1 MRKSKYVIIISLL
14 FLFTLYFYVESNS
27 VESNAKDKHE
37 DIIKLKE
44 IHLKVVDRK
53 YIGSTVIDFDYR
65 ISNQVWF
72 QFGSWVIL
80 YFTKNSVVFRD
91 INKYAVLPLNNIK
104 GLDKTK
110 SSYDIFKPGANPNV
124 SSIIPCDSCNFKQYQ
139 DKLMMIND
147 SSCKSDNNSNSQI
160 QLSLLD
166 DNGYMNKGTIKY
178 IPCIAKERIFE
189 YVGDLFSRYDISY
202 DAEIY
207 YAVVYPRTNRTDEC
221 SFLITAEDVILQGKY
236 NTCYSI
242 SRYDDFGLPFS
253 MSPDITKFAMVDD
266 EYNKIRLYTFD
277 NKSVKTNV
285 LTDIQAKSNDTYL
298 FLNDNGYLHVVRFVF
313 FKTTSEVYKIN
324 DFSKPDGYTYAG
336 KNSVIY
342 YFFKTTSEVYKI
354 NDFSKPDGY
363 TYAGKNSVIYYIS
376 DNGYNTYQKLLD
388 NTLYRIYK
396 NSGIEHTLNYVVSPD
411 MKMAVSVSY
420 RKDSD
425 ICDIYL
431 HSLEPVDANEKGVE
445 NQKK

>member
-1 MRKSKYVIIISLL
+1 MRKSKYIIIIFLL
-14 FLFTLYFYVESNS
+14 FLFTLCFY
-27 VESNAKDKHE
+27 VESNAKDKNE
-37 DIIKLKE
+37 DIIKVKE
-44 IHLKVVDRK
+44 VYLKVVDKK
-53 YIGSTVIDFDYR
+53 YIGSSGPGIDFEEREPIWYNYGAR
-65 ISNQVWF
+65 IK
-72 QFGSWVIL
+72 L
-80 YFTKNSVVFRD
+80 YFMKNSLI
-91 INKYAVLPLNNIK
+91 INAGDKYAVLSLNNIK

-124 SSIIPCDSCNFKQYQ
+124 SSIIPCDSCNFEQYQ

-189 YVGDLFSRYDISY
+189 YIKRKWFTYSRYYISY

-207 YAVVYPRTNRTDEC
+207 YAVVLPYRRRIDEC

-236 NTCYSI
+236 DNCYS
-242 SRYDDFGLPFS
+242 SNGRYKDTNLPFS

-277 NKSVKTNV
+277 NKSIKTNV
-285 LTDIQAKSNDTYL
+285 LTDIQAKSNDDL
-298 FLNDNGYLHVVRFVF
+298 FLNDNSYLHVVR
-313 FKTTSEVYKIN
+313 Y
-324 DFSKPDGYTYAG
+324 G
-336 KNSVIY
+336 
-342 YFFKTTSEVYKI
+342 FFKTTSEVYKI

-376 DNGYNTYQKLLD
+376 NRGFNTYHKLLD
-388 NTLYRIYK
+388 NTLYQIYVTTK
-396 NSGIEHTLNYVVSPD
+396 VYYGGAYHDDVDRAYPDEYVISPD
-411 MKMAVSVSY
+411 MKMAIGIECGI
-420 RKDSD
+420 DD
-425 ICDIYL
+425 GCDMYL
-431 HSLEPVDANEKGVE
+431 YSLEPVDANVKGVE
-445 NQKK
+445 NQNK

>member
-1 MRKSKYVIIISLL
+1 M
-14 FLFTLYFYVESNS
+14 
-27 VESNAKDKHE
+27 
-37 DIIKLKE
+37 
-44 IHLKVVDRK
+44 
-53 YIGSTVIDFDYR
+53 
-65 ISNQVWF
+65 
-72 QFGSWVIL
+72 
-80 YFTKNSVVFRD
+80 
-91 INKYAVLPLNNIK
+91 
-104 GLDKTK
+104 
-110 SSYDIFKPGANPNV
+110 
-124 SSIIPCDSCNFKQYQ
+124 
-139 DKLMMIND
+139 
-147 SSCKSDNNSNSQI
+147 
-160 QLSLLD
+160 
-166 DNGYMNKGTIKY
+166 Y
-178 IPCIAKERIFE
+178 IPCTAKERIFE
-189 YVGDLFSRYDISY
+189 YIKRKWYTYARYYISY

-207 YAVVYPRTNRTDEC
+207 YAVVLPYRRRIDEC

-236 NTCYSI
+236 DNCYS
-242 SRYDDFGLPFS
+242 SNGRYKDTNLPFS

-277 NKSVKTNV
+277 NKSIKTNV
-285 LTDIQAKSNDTYL
+285 LTDIQAKSNDDL
-298 FLNDNGYLHVVRFVF
+298 FLNDNGYLHVVR
-313 FKTTSEVYKIN
+313 Y
-324 DFSKPDGYTYAG
+324 G
-336 KNSVIY
+336 
-342 YFFKTTSEVYKI
+342 FFKTTSEVYKI